1 MQMLD
6 DDPSIPVVQLESTP
20 KPRDKS
26 LRTNHPCAICGVY
39 RHYTNHYPN
48 LPNYRVALYENPD
61 LETAPPTSEE
71 ILPPV
76 SPPFEEI
83 NTIYMISSAPTP
95 LSTDLTTET
104 FRTDEEILEALTA
117 LEYPWD
123 DMHHRSYF
131 LPNES
136 SSNTATKFA
145 VESKDFLPPRST
157 ASRTLFLLLTPSK
170 RVTWPTSHLSS
181 KLISLP
187 QEAPPNSSRD

>member
-1 MQMLD
+1 MLD
-6 DDPSIPVVQLESTP
+6 DNPSIPVVQLESTP

-39 RHYTNHYPN
+39 GHYTNHCPD
-48 LPNYRVALYENPD
+48 LPDYRVALYEMNNLD

-95 LSTDLTTET
+95 SSTDLTTQT
-104 FRTDEEILEALTA
+104 FHTDEEILEALTA
-117 LEYPWD
+117 PEYPWD

-131 LPNES
+131 LPDEP
-136 SSNTATKFA
+136 SSNTATQFA
-145 VESKDFLPPRST
+145 VESKDFLPPK
-157 ASRTLFLLLTPSK
+157 F
-170 RVTWPTSHLSS
+170 
-181 KLISLP
+181 
-187 QEAPPNSSRD
+187 D